1 MRKRFQMLVCAAAF
15 TAAAGLC
22 TLPLTAFAADAAVLL
37 PDESAPVVEVVL
49 EPLTPAAEEV
59 PETTELAEPET
70 DLPETPG
77 IVTLPAEG
85 IVVVVPVVDTA
96 PGTDPEPSTE
106 PTDPEEPGTPAE
118 TPEAPAD
125 PETPADPTDPAEP
138 DAPADADADP
148 SDTPDQPTAE
158 PADSGIAL
166 LPAKDAETPV
176 VVPTAAE
183 GTVDIDVSW
192 GAMEFTYTAAWNP
205 STLAYDPGSW
215 TASGNTVTV
224 TNNGTASATIG
235 FSCTSTAAGVTAAF
249 DQSGGLLAGGSST
262 TAALTLSGVWT
273 PAEWG
278 TAVSVGTATVT
289 VGAVQSSTPV
299 QSTPAGNPAPSETTE
314 PTGTEES
321 DLS

>member
-1 MRKRFQMLVCAAAF
+1 MRKRFQLLICTVAF
-15 TAAAGLC
+15 SAAAGLC

-49 EPLTPAAEEV
+49 EPLTPAAEETEPAE
-59 PETTELAEPET
+59 PEEREPAAEPAEPET
-70 DLPETPG
+70 DLPEAPG

-85 IVVVVPVVDTA
+85 IVVVPVVDTA

-106 PTDPEEPGTPAE
+106 PSDPEEPDTPAE

-125 PETPADPTDPAEP
+125 PAEPEEP

-183 GTVDIDVSW
+183 DTVDIEVSW
-192 GAMEFTYTAAWNP
+192 GAMEFTYTAVWNP

-224 TNNGTASATIG
+224 TNNGTEVTI
-235 FSCTSTAAGVTAAF
+235 A
-249 DQSGGLLAGGSST
+249 QSGLLQPGS
-262 TAALTLSGVWT
+262 ALTHLELDTEVNL
-273 PAEWG
+273 PAGSYDGYFSLGFYDPASNEK
-278 TAVSVGTATVT
+278 ATVDSHIDGLT
-289 VGAVQSSTPV
+289 IHVS
-299 QSTPAGNPAPSETTE
+299 
-314 PTGTEES
+314 
-321 DLS
+321 

>member
-1 MRKRFQMLVCAAAF
+1 MLVCAAAF

-49 EPLTPAAEEV
+49 EPLTPAAEETEPAE
-59 PETTELAEPET
+59 PEEREPAAEPAEPET
-70 DLPETPG
+70 DLPE
-77 IVTLPAEG
+77 
-85 IVVVVPVVDTA
+85 
-96 PGTDPEPSTE
+96 
-106 PTDPEEPGTPAE
+106 
-118 TPEAPAD
+118 APAD
-125 PETPADPTDPAEP
+125 PAEPEEP

-183 GTVDIDVSW
+183 DTVDIDVSW

-235 FSCTSTAAGVTAAF
+235 FSCTSTAEGVTTAF

-262 TAALTLSGVWT
+262 TATLTLSGVWT
-273 PAEWG
+273 PAELG
-278 TAVSVGTATVT
+278 TAVPVGTATVT
-289 VGAVQSSTPV
+289 VGAVQNSTPV
-299 QSTPAGNPAPSETTE
+299 QSTPAGNTAPSETTGTE

>member
-37 PDESAPVVEVVL
+37 PDESAPIVEVVL
-49 EPLTPAAEEV
+49 EPLTPAAEETEPAE
-59 PETTELAEPET
+59 PEEREPAAEPAEPET
-70 DLPETPG
+70 DLPEAPG

-85 IVVVVPVVDTA
+85 IVVVPVVDTA

-106 PTDPEEPGTPAE
+106 PTDPEEPDTLAE

-125 PETPADPTDPAEP
+125 PAEPEEP

-183 GTVDIDVSW
+183 DTVDIDVSW

-224 TNNGTASATIG
+224 DKNGIEVTI
-235 FSCTSTAAGVTAAF
+235 A
-249 DQSGGLLAGGSST
+249 QSGLLQPGS
-262 TAALTLSGVWT
+262 ALTRLDLDTEVNL
-273 PAEWG
+273 
-278 TAVSVGTATVT
+278 
-289 VGAVQSSTPV
+289 
-299 QSTPAGNPAPSETTE
+299 PAGSYGGYFSLGFYDPASNEKNTVDSHIDGLTIHV
-314 PTGTEES
+314 S
-321 DLS
+321 

>member
-49 EPLTPAAEEV
+49 EPLTPAAEETEPAE
-59 PETTELAEPET
+59 PEEREPAAEPAEPET
-70 DLPETPG
+70 DLPEAPG

-85 IVVVVPVVDTA
+85 IVVVPVVDTA

-106 PTDPEEPGTPAE
+106 PTDPEEPDTPAE

-125 PETPADPTDPAEP
+125 PAEPEEP

-183 GTVDIDVSW
+183 DTVDIDVSW

-224 TNNGTASATIG
+224 TNNGTEVTI
-235 FSCTSTAAGVTAAF
+235 A
-249 DQSGGLLAGGSST
+249 QSGLLQPGS
-262 TAALTLSGVWT
+262 ALTRLDLDTEVNLPAGSYDGYFSLGFYDPASNEKAPWT
-273 PAEWG
+273 SYRRPDHPRFLTPLFFKVFLPAG
-278 TAVSVGTATVT
+278 TAVREFCIHHISARR
-289 VGAVQSSTPV
+289 
-299 QSTPAGNPAPSETTE
+299 NF
-314 PTGTEES
+314 
-321 DLS
+321 L

>member
-15 TAAAGLC
+15 TAVAGLC

-37 PDESAPVVEVVL
+37 PDESAPIVEVVL
-49 EPLTPAAEEV
+49 EPLTPAAEETEPAE
-59 PETTELAEPET
+59 PEEREPAAEPAEPET
-70 DLPETPG
+70 DLPEAPG

-85 IVVVVPVVDTA
+85 IVVVPVVDTA
-96 PGTDPEPSTE
+96 PGTDPEE
-106 PTDPEEPGTPAE
+106 PDTPAE

-125 PETPADPTDPAEP
+125 PAEPEEP

-183 GTVDIDVSW
+183 DTVDIDVSW

-224 TNNGTASATIG
+224 DKNGIEVTI
-235 FSCTSTAAGVTAAF
+235 A
-249 DQSGGLLAGGSST
+249 QSGLLQPGS
-262 TAALTLSGVWT
+262 ALTRLDLDTEVNL
-273 PAEWG
+273 PAGSYDGYFSLGFYDPANNEK
-278 TAVSVGTATVT
+278 ATVDSHIDGLT
-289 VGAVQSSTPV
+289 IHVS
-299 QSTPAGNPAPSETTE
+299 
-314 PTGTEES
+314 
-321 DLS
+321 

>member
-49 EPLTPAAEEV
+49 EPLTPAAEETEPAE
-59 PETTELAEPET
+59 PEEREPAAEPAEPET
-70 DLPETPG
+70 DLPE
-77 IVTLPAEG
+77 
-85 IVVVVPVVDTA
+85 
-96 PGTDPEPSTE
+96 
-106 PTDPEEPGTPAE
+106 
-118 TPEAPAD
+118 APAD
-125 PETPADPTDPAEP
+125 PAEPEEP

-183 GTVDIDVSW
+183 DTVDIDVSW

-224 TNNGTASATIG
+224 DKNGIEVTI
-235 FSCTSTAAGVTAAF
+235 A
-249 DQSGGLLAGGSST
+249 QSGLLQPGS
-262 TAALTLSGVWT
+262 ALTRLDLDTEVNL
-273 PAEWG
+273 PAGSYDGYFSLGFYDPANNEK
-278 TAVSVGTATVT
+278 ATVDSHIDGLT
-289 VGAVQSSTPV
+289 IHVS
-299 QSTPAGNPAPSETTE
+299 
-314 PTGTEES
+314 
-321 DLS
+321 

>member
-15 TAAAGLC
+15 TAVAGLC

-37 PDESAPVVEVVL
+37 PDESAPIVEVVL
-49 EPLTPAAEEV
+49 EPLTPAAEETEPAE
-59 PETTELAEPET
+59 PEEREPAAEPAEPET
-70 DLPETPG
+70 DLPEAPG

-85 IVVVVPVVDTA
+85 IVVMPVVDTA

-106 PTDPEEPGTPAE
+106 PTDQEEPDTPAE

-125 PETPADPTDPAEP
+125 PAEPEEP

-183 GTVDIDVSW
+183 DTVDIDVSW

-224 TNNGTASATIG
+224 DKNGTEVTI
-235 FSCTSTAAGVTAAF
+235 A
-249 DQSGGLLAGGSST
+249 QSGLLQPGS
-262 TAALTLSGVWT
+262 ALTRLDLDTEVNL
-273 PAEWG
+273 PAGSYGGYFSLGFYDPASNEK
-278 TAVSVGTATVT
+278 ATVDSHIDGLT
-289 VGAVQSSTPV
+289 IHVS
-299 QSTPAGNPAPSETTE
+299 
-314 PTGTEES
+314 
-321 DLS
+321 

>member
-37 PDESAPVVEVVL
+37 PDESAPIVEVVL
-49 EPLTPAAEEV
+49 EPLTPAAEETEPAE
-59 PETTELAEPET
+59 PEEREPAAEPAEPET
-70 DLPETPG
+70 DLPEAPD

-85 IVVVVPVVDTA
+85 IVVVPVVDTA

-106 PTDPEEPGTPAE
+106 PTDPEEPDTPAE

-125 PETPADPTDPAEP
+125 PAEPEEP

-183 GTVDIDVSW
+183 DTVDIDVSW

-224 TNNGTASATIG
+224 DKNGIEVTIAQSGLLQPGSALTRLDLDTEVNLPAGSYGGYFSLGFYDPASNEKATVDVI
-235 FSCTSTAAGVTAAF
+235 STA
-249 DQSGGLLAGGSST
+249 
-262 TAALTLSGVWT
+262 
-273 PAEWG
+273 
-278 TAVSVGTATVT
+278 
-289 VGAVQSSTPV
+289 
-299 QSTPAGNPAPSETTE
+299 
-314 PTGTEES
+314 
-321 DLS
+321 

>member
-1 MRKRFQMLVCAAAF
+1 MLVCAAAF

-49 EPLTPAAEEV
+49 EPLTPAAEETEPAE
-59 PETTELAEPET
+59 PEEREPAAEPAEPET
-70 DLPETPG
+70 DLPEAPG

-85 IVVVVPVVDTA
+85 IVVVPVVDTA
-96 PGTDPEPSTE
+96 PGTDPEE
-106 PTDPEEPGTPAE
+106 PDTPAE

-125 PETPADPTDPAEP
+125 PAEPEEP

-183 GTVDIDVSW
+183 DTVDIDVSW

-224 TNNGTASATIG
+224 DKNGTEVTI
-235 FSCTSTAAGVTAAF
+235 A
-249 DQSGGLLAGGSST
+249 QSGLLQPGS
-262 TAALTLSGVWT
+262 ALTRLDLDTEVNL
-273 PAEWG
+273 PAGSYDGYFSLGFYDPASNEK
-278 TAVSVGTATVT
+278 ATVDSHIDGLT
-289 VGAVQSSTPV
+289 IHVS
-299 QSTPAGNPAPSETTE
+299 
-314 PTGTEES
+314 
-321 DLS
+321 

>member
-49 EPLTPAAEEV
+49 EPLTPAAEETEPAE
-59 PETTELAEPET
+59 PEEREPAAEPAEPET
-70 DLPETPG
+70 DLPEAPG

-85 IVVVVPVVDTA
+85 IVVVPVVDTA

-106 PTDPEEPGTPAE
+106 PTDPEEPDTPAE

-125 PETPADPTDPAEP
+125 PAEPEEP

-158 PADSGIAL
+158 PADSGL

-183 GTVDIDVSW
+183 DTVDIDVSW

-224 TNNGTASATIG
+224 DKNGTEVTIAQSGLLQPGSALTRLDLDTEVNLPAGSYGGYFSLGFYDPASNEKATVDVI
-235 FSCTSTAAGVTAAF
+235 STA
-249 DQSGGLLAGGSST
+249 
-262 TAALTLSGVWT
+262 
-273 PAEWG
+273 
-278 TAVSVGTATVT
+278 
-289 VGAVQSSTPV
+289 
-299 QSTPAGNPAPSETTE
+299 
-314 PTGTEES
+314 
-321 DLS
+321 

>member
-37 PDESAPVVEVVL
+37 LDESAPVVEVVL
-49 EPLTPAAEEV
+49 EPLTPAAEE
-59 PETTELAEPET
+59 TEPAEPEER
-70 DLPETPG
+70 DP
-77 IVTLPAEG
+77 PAE
-85 IVVVVPVVDTA
+85 
-96 PGTDPEPSTE
+96 PE
-106 PTDPEEPGTPAE
+106 
-118 TPEAPAD
+118 
-125 PETPADPTDPAEP
+125 EP

-183 GTVDIDVSW
+183 DTVDIEVSW

-224 TNNGTASATIG
+224 TNNGTEVTI
-235 FSCTSTAAGVTAAF
+235 A
-249 DQSGGLLAGGSST
+249 QSGLLQPGS
-262 TAALTLSGVWT
+262 ALTRLDLDTEVNL
-273 PAEWG
+273 PAGSYDGYFSLGFYDPASNEK
-278 TAVSVGTATVT
+278 ATVDSHIDGLT
-289 VGAVQSSTPV
+289 IHVS
-299 QSTPAGNPAPSETTE
+299 
-314 PTGTEES
+314 
-321 DLS
+321 

>member
-49 EPLTPAAEEV
+49 EPLTPAAEETEPAE
-59 PETTELAEPET
+59 PEEREPAAEPAEPET
-70 DLPETPG
+70 DLPEAPG

-85 IVVVVPVVDTA
+85 IVVVPVVDNA

-106 PTDPEEPGTPAE
+106 PTDPEEPDTPAE

-125 PETPADPTDPAEP
+125 PAEPEEP

-183 GTVDIDVSW
+183 DTVDIDVSW
-192 GAMEFTYTAAWNP
+192 GAMEFT
-205 STLAYDPGSW
+205 
-215 TASGNTVTV
+215 
-224 TNNGTASATIG
+224 
-235 FSCTSTAAGVTAAF
+235 
-249 DQSGGLLAGGSST
+249 
-262 TAALTLSGVWT
+262 
-273 PAEWG
+273 
-278 TAVSVGTATVT
+278 
-289 VGAVQSSTPV
+289 
-299 QSTPAGNPAPSETTE
+299 
-314 PTGTEES
+314 
-321 DLS
+321 

>member
-49 EPLTPAAEEV
+49 EPLTPAAEETEPAE
-59 PETTELAEPET
+59 PEEREPAAEPAEPET
-70 DLPETPG
+70 DLPEAPG

-85 IVVVVPVVDTA
+85 IVVVPVVDTE
-96 PGTDPEPSTE
+96 PEPSTE

-148 SDTPDQPTAE
+148 SDTPGQPTAE

-166 LPAKDAETPV
+166 LPAKDAETP
-176 VVPTAAE
+176 
-183 GTVDIDVSW
+183 
-192 GAMEFTYTAAWNP
+192 
-205 STLAYDPGSW
+205 
-215 TASGNTVTV
+215 
-224 TNNGTASATIG
+224 
-235 FSCTSTAAGVTAAF
+235 
-249 DQSGGLLAGGSST
+249 
-262 TAALTLSGVWT
+262 
-273 PAEWG
+273 AEWG
-278 TAVSVGTATVT
+278 TVVPVGTATVT

>member
-37 PDESAPVVEVVL
+37 PDESAPIVEVVL
-49 EPLTPAAEEV
+49 EPLTPAAEETEPAE
-59 PETTELAEPET
+59 PEEREPAAEPAEPET
-70 DLPETPG
+70 DLPEAPG

-85 IVVVVPVVDTA
+85 IVVVPVVDTA
-96 PGTDPEPSTE
+96 PGTE
-106 PTDPEEPGTPAE
+106 PTDPEEPDTPAE

-125 PETPADPTDPAEP
+125 PAEPEEP

-183 GTVDIDVSW
+183 DTVDIDVSW
-192 GAMEFTYTAAWNP
+192 GAMEFTYTAAWDP

-224 TNNGTASATIG
+224 DKNGTEVTI
-235 FSCTSTAAGVTAAF
+235 A
-249 DQSGGLLAGGSST
+249 QSGLLQPGS
-262 TAALTLSGVWT
+262 ALTRLDLDTEVNL
-273 PAEWG
+273 PAGSYGGYFSLGFYDPASNEK
-278 TAVSVGTATVT
+278 ATVDSHIDGLT
-289 VGAVQSSTPV
+289 IHVS
-299 QSTPAGNPAPSETTE
+299 
-314 PTGTEES
+314 
-321 DLS
+321 

>member
-1 MRKRFQMLVCAAAF
+1 MRKRFQLLVCTVAF
-15 TAAAGLC
+15 SAAAGLC

-59 PETTELAEPET
+59 PETTEPAEPET
-70 DLPETPG
+70 DLPEAPG

-85 IVVVVPVVDTA
+85 IVVVPVVDTA
-96 PGTDPEPSTE
+96 PGTDPEE
-106 PTDPEEPGTPAE
+106 PDTPAE

-125 PETPADPTDPAEP
+125 PAEPEEP

-183 GTVDIDVSW
+183 DTVDIDVSW

-224 TNNGTASATIG
+224 DKNGIEVTI
-235 FSCTSTAAGVTAAF
+235 A
-249 DQSGGLLAGGSST
+249 QSGLLQPGS
-262 TAALTLSGVWT
+262 ALTHLELDTEVNL
-273 PAEWG
+273 PAGSYDGYFSLGFYDPASNEK
-278 TAVSVGTATVT
+278 ATVDSHIDGLT
-289 VGAVQSSTPV
+289 IHVS
-299 QSTPAGNPAPSETTE
+299 
-314 PTGTEES
+314 
-321 DLS
+321 

>member
-49 EPLTPAAEEV
+49 EPLTPAAEE
-59 PETTELAEPET
+59 TEPAEPET
-70 DLPETPG
+70 DLPEAPG

-85 IVVVVPVVDTA
+85 IVVVPVVDTA

-106 PTDPEEPGTPAE
+106 PTDPEEPDTPAE

-125 PETPADPTDPAEP
+125 PAEPEEP

-183 GTVDIDVSW
+183 DTVDIDVSW

-224 TNNGTASATIG
+224 TNNGTEVTIAQSGLLQPGSALTRLDLDTEVNLPAGSYDGYFSLGFYDPASNEKATVDVI
-235 FSCTSTAAGVTAAF
+235 STA
-249 DQSGGLLAGGSST
+249 
-262 TAALTLSGVWT
+262 
-273 PAEWG
+273 
-278 TAVSVGTATVT
+278 
-289 VGAVQSSTPV
+289 
-299 QSTPAGNPAPSETTE
+299 
-314 PTGTEES
+314 
-321 DLS
+321 

>member
-1 MRKRFQMLVCAAAF
+1 MLVCAAAF

-49 EPLTPAAEEV
+49 EPLTPAAEETEPAE
-59 PETTELAEPET
+59 PEEREPAAEPAEPET
-70 DLPETPG
+70 DLPEAPG

-85 IVVVVPVVDTA
+85 IVVVPVVDTA

-106 PTDPEEPGTPAE
+106 PTDPEEPDTPAE

-125 PETPADPTDPAEP
+125 PAEPEEP

-183 GTVDIDVSW
+183 DTVDIDVSW
-192 GAMEFTYTAAWNP
+192 GAMEFTYTAAWDP

-224 TNNGTASATIG
+224 TNNGTEVTI
-235 FSCTSTAAGVTAAF
+235 A
-249 DQSGGLLAGGSST
+249 QSGLLQPGS
-262 TAALTLSGVWT
+262 ALTRLDLDTEVNL
-273 PAEWG
+273 PAGSYGGYFSLGFYDPASNEK
-278 TAVSVGTATVT
+278 ATVDSHIDGLT
-289 VGAVQSSTPV
+289 IHVS
-299 QSTPAGNPAPSETTE
+299 
-314 PTGTEES
+314 
-321 DLS
+321 

>member
-1 MRKRFQMLVCAAAF
+1 MRKRFQLLVCAAAF

-49 EPLTPAAEEV
+49 EPLTPAAEETEPAE
-59 PETTELAEPET
+59 PEEREPAAEPAEPET
-70 DLPETPG
+70 DLLEAPG

-85 IVVVVPVVDTA
+85 IVVVPVVDTE
-96 PGTDPEPSTE
+96 PSTDPEPSTE
-106 PTDPEEPGTPAE
+106 PTDPEEPDTPAE

-125 PETPADPTDPAEP
+125 PAEPEEP

-183 GTVDIDVSW
+183 DTVDIDVSW

-224 TNNGTASATIG
+224 TNNGTEVTI
-235 FSCTSTAAGVTAAF
+235 A
-249 DQSGGLLAGGSST
+249 QSGLLQPGS
-262 TAALTLSGVWT
+262 ALTRLDLDTEVNL
-273 PAEWG
+273 PAGSYDGYFSLGFYDPASNEK
-278 TAVSVGTATVT
+278 ATVDSHIDGLT
-289 VGAVQSSTPV
+289 IHVS
-299 QSTPAGNPAPSETTE
+299 
-314 PTGTEES
+314 
-321 DLS
+321 

>member
-49 EPLTPAAEEV
+49 EPLTPAAEETEPAE
-59 PETTELAEPET
+59 PEECEPAAEPAEPET
-70 DLPETPG
+70 DLPEAPG

-85 IVVVVPVVDTA
+85 IVVVPVVDTA

-106 PTDPEEPGTPAE
+106 PTDPEEPDTPAE

-125 PETPADPTDPAEP
+125 PAEPEEP

-183 GTVDIDVSW
+183 DTVDIDVSW

-224 TNNGTASATIG
+224 DKNGIEVTI
-235 FSCTSTAAGVTAAF
+235 A
-249 DQSGGLLAGGSST
+249 QSGLLQPGS
-262 TAALTLSGVWT
+262 ALTRLDLDTEVNL
-273 PAEWG
+273 PAGSYGGYFSLGFYDPASNEK
-278 TAVSVGTATVT
+278 ATVDSHIDGLT
-289 VGAVQSSTPV
+289 IHVS
-299 QSTPAGNPAPSETTE
+299 
-314 PTGTEES
+314 
-321 DLS
+321 